1 MKIRQI
7 IIENNKGEILIDS
20 ENVESTRKEVEEKIK
35 QIITDE
41 AKEGLRVYF
50 SEVEQKKKP

>member
-7 IIENNKGEILIDS
+7 IIENNKSEILIDS

-35 QIITDE
+35 ETIKSE